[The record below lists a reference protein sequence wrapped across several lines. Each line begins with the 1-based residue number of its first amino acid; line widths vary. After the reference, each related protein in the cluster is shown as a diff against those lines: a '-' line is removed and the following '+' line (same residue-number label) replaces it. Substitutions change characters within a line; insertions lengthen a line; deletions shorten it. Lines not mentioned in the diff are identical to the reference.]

1 VFVTEQLQNMWAI
14 YNCSIHVPGHGLHA
28 VTAGSIM
35 NVTGYLTA
43 QGQEK
48 TAMAVELVASWPC
61 GLSKLVYMELFT
73 CVHD

>member
-1 VFVTEQLQNMWAI
+1 MWAI

-61 GLSKLVYMELFT
+61 GLQTCSYGIVYL
-73 CVHD
+73 CS